1 MIDVHRIADD
11 DQWNTYV
18 ERAAGSSAFHR
29 SEFLRAIA
37 TETDTDLDLLVG
49 KNGEHPIGIFPVF
62 SGRKGP
68 FRTAFSPPPEAG
80 IPHLG
85 PATML
90 DPNIK
95 YRKAAKRTKEFV
107 EACVEWIDDEI
118 DPHYVRIVPN
128 TAFEEVRPFR
138 WLGFDLTPRFTYE
151 LDVDRGEDEL
161 LRSFS
166 RDARTSIQDS
176 YDPRC
181 AVTDGG
187 EQLLGE
193 GESENADAGEDGNAD
208 AGKSADVEELGPG
221 YAIETGGVETVEY
234 LSNRLQERFA
244 EQGET
249 FPLST
254 EFLRTVYEELPD
266 GTVEA
271 YEFRVDGEPVSGRI
285 SLHHGGR
292 LTFWQGVPKPTADV
306 DLPINDLVN
315 WHSMRDARERDC
327 EVAELS
333 GANIR
338 RLWDYKAKFNPE
350 LATYHILERTSPTA
364 APALKAY
371 KWWNS

>member
-1 MIDVHRIADD
+1 MIDVHPIADD
-11 DQWNTYV
+11 EEWNAYV
-18 ERAAGSSAFHR
+18 ERSAGGSAFHH

-37 TETDTDLDLLVG
+37 TETETDLDLLVG

-80 IPHLG
+80 IPHVG

-95 YRKAAKRTKEFV
+95 YRKATKRTNEFV

-128 TAFEEVRPFR
+128 TAFDEVRGFR
-138 WLGFDLTPRFTYE
+138 WLGFDVTPRFTYE
-151 LDVDRGEDEL
+151 LDVGRGEAEL

-176 YDPRC
+176 YDPRF

-187 EQLLGE
+187 EQVLAE
-193 GESENADAGEDGNAD
+193 AEARAS
-208 AGKSADVEELGPG
+208 DVESLDPA
-221 YAIETGGVETVEY
+221 YTIETGGIETVEY
-234 LSNRLQERFA
+234 LSNRLKERFA
-244 EQGET
+244 EQGEE
-249 FPLST
+249 FPIST
-254 EFLRTVYEELPD
+254 EFLRTVYHELPD

-285 SLHHGGR
+285 SLFHGGR
-292 LTFWQGVPKPTADV
+292 LTFWQGVPKPTVDV
-306 DLPINDLVN
+306 DLPINDLIN
-315 WHSMRDARERDC
+315 WHSMREARERDC
-327 EVAELS
+327 AVAELS
-333 GANIR
+333 GANVQ

-350 LATYHILERTSPTA
+350 LATYYILERTAPAA
-364 APALKAY
+364 APALKLY
-371 KWWNS
+371 KWWNT